1 MELEQSTD
9 RSKWVN
15 PSSYRDEF
23 GEDQKSRLETAI
35 KMLSV
40 DQGAVPFPV
49 SIRETTERA

>member
-23 GEDQKSRLETAI
+23 GEDQKSRLEAAI